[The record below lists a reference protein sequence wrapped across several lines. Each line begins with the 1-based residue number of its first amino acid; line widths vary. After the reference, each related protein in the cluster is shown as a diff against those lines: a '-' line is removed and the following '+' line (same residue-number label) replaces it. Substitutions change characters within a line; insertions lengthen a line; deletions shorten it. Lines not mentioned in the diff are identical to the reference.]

1 MVAAQAKTL
10 GGPAGRQNPQLHNC
24 HRPLIASTGSPSPL
38 AQTSLHHSSLVMLG
52 LLLAFAV
59 VHSGGASLRAWGAE
73 RIGER
78 AWRLLFAA
86 VSIPSAVVVIGYFLA
101 HRYDGL
107 RLWNLQDQP
116 WIIPVVWLGT
126 AISFLFL
133 YPATYNLLE
142 IPAVLK
148 PQVRLYATGIIR
160 ISRHPQ
166 AVGQILWCATH
177 LLWIGSSFM
186 VATCVGLIAHHLF
199 AIWNGDRR
207 LSHRFGEAFLA
218 LKAQTS
224 VIPFRAVL
232 DGRQQLVLGEFLKP
246 AQLGIAIAVGVFWW
260 AHRFIGLGATT
271 FSRTGLAHWLG

>member
-1 MVAAQAKTL
+1 MSA
-10 GGPAGRQNPQLHNC
+10 LH
-24 HRPLIASTGSPSPL
+24 P
-38 AQTSLHHSSLVMLG
+38 HHSSLVMLA
-52 LLLAFAV
+52 LLLVFAV
-59 VHSGGASLRAWGAE
+59 LHSGGASLRAWGAA

-86 VSIPSAVVVIGYFLA
+86 VSIPAAVVVIGYFLA

-107 RLWNLQDQP
+107 RLWNLQDQA
-116 WIIPVVWLGT
+116 WMVPVVWTGT

-142 IPAVLK
+142 IPAVLQ

-186 VATCVGLIAHHLF
+186 VAACIGLIAHHLF
-199 AIWNGDRR
+199 AVWNGDRR
-207 LSHRFGEAFLA
+207 LLQRFGEAFEELRDS
-218 LKAQTS
+218 TS
-224 VIPFRAVL
+224 VIPFKAVL
-232 DGRQQLVLGEFLKP
+232 DGRQTLVPSEFLRP
-246 AQLGIAIAVGVFWW
+246 AQLGIAIAVAVFWW
-260 AHRFIGLGATT
+260 AHRFIGAGATA
-271 FSRTGLAHWLG
+271 FARTALAHWLG

>member
-1 MVAAQAKTL
+1 MAFSLAATALPTA
-10 GGPAGRQNPQLHNC
+10 GGA
-24 HRPLIASTGSPSPL
+24 L
-38 AQTSLHHSSLVMLG
+38 APHHSSLVMLA

-59 VHSGGASLRAWGAE
+59 LHSGGASLRAWGAA

-101 HRYDGL
+101 HRYDGV

-116 WIIPVVWLGT
+116 WIVPLVWGGT

-148 PQVRLYATGIIR
+148 PQVRLYAEGIIR
-160 ISRHPQ
+160 VSRHPQ
-166 AVGQILWCATH
+166 AVGQVLWCATH

-186 VATCVGLIAHHLF
+186 VAACIGLIGHHLF
-199 AIWNGDRR
+199 AVWNGDRR
-207 LSHRFGEAFLA
+207 LQQRFGEAFEELRA
-218 LKAQTS
+218 STS
-224 VIPFRAVL
+224 VIPFVAVF
-232 DGRQQLVLGEFLKP
+232 DGRQQLVLSEFLRP
-246 AQLGIAIAVGVFWW
+246 AQLGIAIAIGVFWW
-260 AHRFIGLGATT
+260 AHRFIGLGATA
-271 FSRTGLAHWLG
+271 FARTGLAHALG

>member
-1 MVAAQAKTL
+1 VQ
-10 GGPAGRQNPQLHNC
+10 
-24 HRPLIASTGSPSPL
+24 PSVQPSL
-38 AQTSLHHSSLVMLG
+38 SAPSDLHHSSWVMLG

-59 VHSGGASLRAWGAE
+59 IHSGGASLRPWGAE

-101 HRYDGL
+101 HRYDGV

-116 WIIPVVWLGT
+116 WIVPLVWGGT

-186 VATCVGLIAHHLF
+186 VAACAGLIAHHLF
-199 AIWNGDRR
+199 AVWNGDRR
-207 LSHRFGEAFLA
+207 LANRFGPAFEE
-218 LKAQTS
+218 LKASTS
-224 VIPFRAVL
+224 VLPFRAVL
-232 DGRQQLVLGEFLKP
+232 DGRQQLVLSEFLRP

-260 AHRFIGLGATT
+260 AHRFIGTGATA
-271 FSRTGLAHWLG
+271 FSRTALAHWLS

>member
-1 MVAAQAKTL
+1 
-10 GGPAGRQNPQLHNC
+10 
-24 HRPLIASTGSPSPL
+24 
-38 AQTSLHHSSLVMLG
+38 MLG
-52 LLLAFAV
+52 LLVGFAV
-59 VHSGGASLRAWGAE
+59 LHSGGASLRVWGEE
-73 RIGER
+73 RIGAR

-86 VSIPSAVVVIGYFLA
+86 VSIPAALVVIGYFLA
-101 HRYDGL
+101 HRYDGV

-116 WIIPVVWLGT
+116 WLVPLVWGGT

-142 IPAVLK
+142 IPAVLR

-166 AVGQILWCATH
+166 AVGQVLWCATH

-186 VATCVGLIAHHLF
+186 VITCLGLIGHHLF

-207 LSHRFGEAFLA
+207 LRNRFGAAFEELRA
-218 LKAQTS
+218 STS

-232 DGRQQLVLGEFLKP
+232 DGRQTLVWGEFLRP
-246 AQLGIAIAVGVFWW
+246 AQLGIAIAVGLFWW
-260 AHRFIGLGATT
+260 AHRFIGLGATA
-271 FSRTGLAHWLG
+271 FSRTALAHWLT

>member
-1 MVAAQAKTL
+1 M
-10 GGPAGRQNPQLHNC
+10 
-24 HRPLIASTGSPSPL
+24 ASDV
-38 AQTSLHHSSLVMLG
+38 HHSSWVMLA
-52 LLLAFAV
+52 LLLAFALI
-59 VHSGGASLRAWGAE
+59 HSGGASLRVWGVA

-86 VSIPSAVVVIGYFLA
+86 VSIPSAVVVIAYFLQ

-116 WIIPVVWLGT
+116 WIVPLVWVGT

-177 LLWIGSSFM
+177 LLWIGTSFM
-186 VATCVGLIAHHLF
+186 VAASAGLIAHHLF
-199 AIWNGDRR
+199 AVWNGDRR
-207 LSHRFGEAFLA
+207 LANRFGPAFAELRA
-218 LKAQTS
+218 STS
-224 VIPFRAVL
+224 VIPFRAVI
-232 DGRQQLVLGEFLKP
+232 DGRQQLVLSEFLRP

-260 AHRFIGLGATT
+260 AHRFIGLAATG